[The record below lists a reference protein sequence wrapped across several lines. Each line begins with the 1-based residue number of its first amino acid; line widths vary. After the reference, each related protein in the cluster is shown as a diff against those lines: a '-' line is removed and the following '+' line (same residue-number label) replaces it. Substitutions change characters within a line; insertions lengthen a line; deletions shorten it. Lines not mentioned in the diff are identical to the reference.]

1 MEHVESVTDISTDI
15 GEILMDRAEIQSF
28 CDNYKY
34 VSRRRN
40 WSEGELTPT
49 RDPDTGYVAKVVLD
63 LRMSY
68 VSA

>member
-1 MEHVESVTDISTDI
+1 
-15 GEILMDRAEIQSF
+15 MDRAEIQSF

-49 RDPDTGYVAKVVLD
+49 RDPGTGYVAKVVLD

-68 VSA
+68 QPSRHPLSVVDVYQIWYERT